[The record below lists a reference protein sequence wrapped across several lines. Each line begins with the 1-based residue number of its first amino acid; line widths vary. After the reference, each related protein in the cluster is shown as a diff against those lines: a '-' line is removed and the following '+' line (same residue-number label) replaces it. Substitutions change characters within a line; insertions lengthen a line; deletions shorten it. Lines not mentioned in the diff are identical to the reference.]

1 MPLLKV
7 ENVFVAYGNVEV
19 IHGVSLEVRTGEA
32 VGILGPNGAGKTTL
46 LRTISGFLRPRRGD
60 VAIAGRSILGRPPHD
75 LVKLGVAQVMEG
87 RQLFG
92 PLTVEQNLAL
102 GAYARYANGSRSEI
116 ATDQERIYELFP
128 RLRERRMQQAGTLSG
143 GEQMMLAI
151 GRALMSRPKLL
162 LLDEPSMGLGPLVV
176 ATIVK
181 ALGELRNSGLTM
193 LLVEQNPDAAMA
205 VATRCYVLD
214 VGRVAHESSAAGLLA
229 DKDLAKYYLGLGPDE

>member
-1 MPLLKV
+1 MLRV
-7 ENVFVAYGNVEV
+7 EKVFVSYGNVEV
-19 IHGVSLEVRTGEA
+19 IHGVSLEVQSGEA
-32 VGILGPNGAGKTTL
+32 VAILGPNGAGKTTL
-46 LRTISGFLRPRRGD
+46 LRTISGFLRPKRGD
-60 VAIAGRSILGRPPHD
+60 IQIAGRSVVGTAPHD

-102 GAYARYANGSRSEI
+102 GAYTRYANGGRTEI
-116 ATDQERIYELFP
+116 ASDLGRIYELFP
-128 RLRERRMQQAGTLSG
+128 RLRERRTQQAGTLSG

-162 LLDEPSMGLGPLVV
+162 LLDEPSMGLGPLIVSS
-176 ATIVK
+176 IVK
-181 ALGELRNSGLTM
+181 ALGDLRDSGLTM

-205 VATRCYVLD
+205 VATRCYILD
-214 VGRVAHESSAAGLLA
+214 VGQVAHESSAKGLLA